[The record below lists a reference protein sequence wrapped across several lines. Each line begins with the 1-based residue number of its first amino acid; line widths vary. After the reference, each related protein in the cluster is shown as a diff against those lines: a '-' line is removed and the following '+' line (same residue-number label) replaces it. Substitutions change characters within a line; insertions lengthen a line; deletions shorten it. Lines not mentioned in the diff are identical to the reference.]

1 MPLRS
6 VEQERAGDAYAKVT
20 EVQENAGLNDVAKG
34 KYKARTKDFPAM
46 VLTNGLLQSL
56 SFVLSKRGD
65 KDYEKIGGHIN
76 GWVGHAVE
84 NGWLPRPPAGHG
96 TSDLNQTIEW
106 LGATDARTYLAVTA
120 EVLHYAPWL
129 KRFAEGI
136 ISAETLED

>member
-1 MPLRS
+1 MSLRS

-20 EVQENAGLNDVAKG
+20 EVQNSGENDAVKG

-56 SFVLSKRGD
+56 GFVLSKGGD
-65 KDYEKIGGHIN
+65 PDYKKIGNHIN

-84 NGWLPRPPAGHG
+84 NGWLPRPPAGQG
-96 TSDLNQTIEW
+96 TGDLAATIRW